1 MDISILWGEEQE
13 VVTCTSGVFRQ
24 KKASDDDHE
33 GGYRQRMSTC
43 QDLGAGN
50 DVAHFRNSGNSA

>member
-13 VVTCTSGVFRQ
+13 VVTYANGVCRQ
-24 KKASDDDHE
+24 EKAIDDEHE

-43 QDLGAGN
+43 QDFGAGN
-50 DVAHFRNSGNSA
+50 DMAHVRNSA